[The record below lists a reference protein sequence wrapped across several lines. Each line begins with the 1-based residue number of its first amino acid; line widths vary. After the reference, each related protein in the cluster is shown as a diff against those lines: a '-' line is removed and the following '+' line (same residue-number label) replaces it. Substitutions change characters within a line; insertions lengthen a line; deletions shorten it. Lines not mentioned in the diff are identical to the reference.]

1 MPSLEEIEQMERK
14 RSQALEALEHVISE
28 SDKSVKCQRC
38 GIAVPIV
45 GKMSRPKND
54 TVVKLQTRQ
63 RFMENHLHFCS
74 KEDLEAVKQELA
86 ELLEEDAK
94 DDKLRTMSLTYWPS
108 RGKYV
113 CGSCLDKL
121 VRRAR

>member
-14 RSQALEALEHVISE
+14 RSQALEALEYVISE

-54 TVVKLQTRQ
+54 KLSSCKRGKGLWRIIRIFVVKKTW
-63 RFMENHLHFCS
+63 
-74 KEDLEAVKQELA
+74 KQ
-86 ELLEEDAK
+86 
-94 DDKLRTMSLTYWPS
+94 
-108 RGKYV
+108 
-113 CGSCLDKL
+113 
-121 VRRAR
+121 